1 MRPAGLGVL
10 SAFLDNPFTRGWSD
24 LVATRV
30 VTPLERLGLDDEQYR
45 RSLANAASNVVPAG
59 SSPAPLPETALDRI
73 YQAALAKYG
82 GPEQHNG
89 QDPAR
94 AYADALAGAAMSQ
107 GQLAGLLMRAEPQ
120 HPEGLLEGLSRQQ
133 LVELESRLIGGNAE
147 AAALTNPGHVA
158 VNVLGN
164 PLAAYG
170 AALGG
175 GALATMGGMEIA
187 RRMGEG
193 QPVAEA
199 SDEELAAEEI
209 KKAAEARKAKAAKE
223 EMGVS

>member
-59 SSPAPLPETALDRI
+59 SGPAPLPETALDRI
-73 YQAALAKYG
+73 YLAALAKYG
-82 GPEQHNG
+82 DEEA
-89 QDPAR
+89 AR
-94 AYADALAGAAMSQ
+94 DYAGALKDADMSQ

-120 HPEGLLEGLSRQQ
+120 HSEGLLEGLSRQQ

-175 GALATMGGMEIA
+175 GALGTLGGMEIA
-187 RRMGEG
+187 RRMGEN
-193 QPVAEA
+193 QPVAEGA

-209 KKAAEARKAKAAKE
+209 KKAADARKAKAASE
-223 EMGVS
+223 EMVG

>member
-1 MRPAGLGVL
+1 MRPAGIGVL

-45 RSLANAASNVVPAG
+45 RSLANAASNVLPAG
-59 SSPAPLPETALDRI
+59 ADPGPLPETALERI
-73 YQAALAKYG
+73 YQAALVKYG
-82 GPEQHNG
+82 KEEA
-89 QDPAR
+89 AR
-94 AYADALAGAAMSQ
+94 AYADALQGASMGQ
-107 GQLAGLLMRAEPQ
+107 GELAGLLMRAKAEDA
-120 HPEGLLEGLSRQQ
+120 EGLLEGLSRQQ
-133 LVELESRLIGGNAE
+133 LVGLESRLIGGNAE

-187 RRMGEG
+187 RRMGEA

-209 KKAAEARKAKAAKE
+209 RKAADARKAKAAEKE
-223 EMGVS
+223 AMV